1 MSPFPN
7 FRMNSILNLM
17 NVLIYTGIFVY
28 FISRLTPIP
37 YSEYYCYGT
46 IMLAIFVSM
55 VVMLGISTK
64 NVKEIGIIQMIIR
77 LFKTCTP
84 GILIII
90 QLLSLIVLFTIN
102 SGKIYESKMPP
113 MFSIFNNLCFF
124 FLAIQ
129 IYLYM
134 QFMNGNIKRI
144 EFGDL
149 TGSQWGPV
157 YLPAFVLAAVLTSG
171 CIGELWVI
179 ITKFTTDG

>member
-90 QLLSLIVLFTIN
+90 QLLSLIVLFIN
-102 SGKIYESKMPP
+102 APPPKAITELFSLSDFNTSLFSSILKYFSPFFLKISEIFIKQI
-113 MFSIFNNLCFF
+113 FSIFASVSINFKSAFLATILPKVVLPTPIIPNKTRF
-124 FLAIQ
+124 FLT
-129 IYLYM
+129 
-134 QFMNGNIKRI
+134 
-144 EFGDL
+144 L
-149 TGSQWGPV
+149 T
-157 YLPAFVLAAVLTSG
+157 
-171 CIGELWVI
+171 
-179 ITKFTTDG
+179 

>member
-1 MSPFPN
+1 
-7 FRMNSILNLM
+7 MNSILNLM
-17 NVLIYTGIFVY
+17 NVLIYTGVFVY

-64 NVKEIGIIQMIIR
+64 NVKEIGIIQMVIR

-113 MFSIFNNLCFF
+113 MFSIFNQYVPNVMTRKNVVVQKKIDMRRRVKDILEWK
-124 FLAIQ
+124 
-129 IYLYM
+129 
-134 QFMNGNIKRI
+134 G
-144 EFGDL
+144 
-149 TGSQWGPV
+149 
-157 YLPAFVLAAVLTSG
+157 
-171 CIGELWVI
+171 
-179 ITKFTTDG
+179 